1 MFSIEGDHDA
11 LDESD
16 RLDKEW
22 YESLLETDTQ
32 QVISRFV
39 AKHRKGVP
47 TEVRALEAGGLNA
60 LLRVQFIDGASAV
73 IRFTKPGK
81 TMFPEEKIRIEV
93 ATTRSH
99 IPGLSKDIAPV
110 LDPNI
115 DETKLEGLYRQVSG
129 VLLQLSRLEF
139 PLIGA
144 LEEIDEW
151 QWEVRTRPLSMPLNE
166 LVRRGTFP
174 RAKLPAGSFQ
184 SSSKYFESLA
194 SLHVDHLFHQRNDV
208 VESETDCRRKYT
220 ARKLFQKL
228 AREKK
233 LIPDSHGPFKFWC
246 DGLRPSNILLNDQLE
261 IAAVIDWEFSY
272 AAPCEYTYSP
282 PWWLLIER
290 PEFWHDGLAD
300 WTEKYERRLKTFLK
314 VMTETEDAGIAA
326 GQLRED
332 QRLSRRMRESWDSGE
347 FWTVYA
353 TRESFGFDDVYW
365 AKLDHQFFGPHEGKL
380 EDAWMHRLGL
390 LDEQTRA
397 GMEPLVAKKL
407 EEMKTRQLAWEPDE

>member
-1 MFSIEGDHDA
+1 M
-11 LDESD
+11 
-16 RLDKEW
+16 
-22 YESLLETDTQ
+22 T
-32 QVISRFV
+32 
-39 AKHRKGVP
+39 
-47 TEVRALEAGGLNA
+47 
-60 LLRVQFIDGASAV
+60 
-73 IRFTKPGK
+73 
-81 TMFPEEKIRIEV
+81 
-93 ATTRSH
+93 
-99 IPGLSKDIAPV
+99 
-110 LDPNI
+110 
-115 DETKLEGLYRQVSG
+115 
-129 VLLQLSRLEF
+129 
-139 PLIGA
+139 
-144 LEEIDEW
+144 
-151 QWEVRTRPLSMPLNE
+151 
-166 LVRRGTFP
+166 
-174 RAKLPAGSFQ
+174 
-184 SSSKYFESLA
+184 SSS
-194 SLHVDHLFHQRNDV
+194 Q
-208 VESETDCRRKYT
+208 TDCRRKYT

-365 AKLDHQFFGPHEGKL
+365 AKLDHKFFGPHEGKL